1 MNLFEKLTGSK
12 RSRLVWGV
20 VLLLLA
26 AGLALSFA
34 FAYSAVG
41 GQQRAAQARA
51 VEYTTKRPLSDLLP
65 SQVQKSIVGEPYK
78 ALLKEIAEQIL
89 SDDRVLRV
97 RIWELDGTL
106 IFSTDQRDR
115 IGQAQA
121 SGTKQFEKAA
131 ASQTA
136 SVLTA
141 DEEAPKA
148 GLAGTTER
156 LYVTF
161 APLRLVS
168 QPKAAAVVEIDQR
181 YAAVLAAAY
190 RLWRP
195 LQLGLGVLAVL
206 ALVMLV
212 ASVRAAGQVGSGRSR
227 RSAPAAPA
235 PAGFVGPPSAALK
248 EAEAKLRGAEDAVRK
263 AEERAGSA
271 EREKRQIAERLVAAH
286 EQLELMTAAAKSA
299 KSSGRDAAAEA
310 KRLQAAEADRDR
322 LASELQR
329 TQSALAEREA
339 ALAEATKRAGG
350 DAALERQVEERIAQL
365 EATAKGAEMRAEEAE
380 HRANAKLQEV
390 EASLADASAKAV
402 SLESVAKQIE
412 EDRKAAAA
420 ELDQARGALAER
432 ERELTRL
439 QEELSSK
446 DAELERTRADKPE
459 TPTVGGWG
467 GKRKA
472 AELIARIE
480 ELEGQR
486 AQDVAELQR
495 VQEALAN
502 TQLELTAATRR
513 TKEAEAPAQKVNAEE
528 SVSREVAEPRTW
540 PPQAAP
546 PAPPAEAAP
555 EAPAPMAPAPMAPAP
570 VAPAPVSPRPR
581 APRPAAPSR
590 AAPREGEPL
599 FAEPEEDTIAARLT
613 RLRSKKP
620 AAATASAEK
629 VPAEEPSAAELAVA
643 PARRGRANAEERSS
657 QPEPPAEEG
666 LSLRERL
673 TRAAAARHRAPG
685 TSPEESEPH

>member
-1 MNLFEKLTGSK
+1 MNLFEKLTGAK

-26 AGLALSFA
+26 AGLALSFV

-41 GQQRAAQARA
+41 GQKRGAQARA
-51 VEYTTKRPLSDLLP
+51 VEYTTRKPLSELLP
-65 SQVQKSIVGEPYK
+65 SEVQESIVGEPYT

-97 RIWELDGTL
+97 RIWELEGTL

-121 SGTKQFEKAA
+121 SGNRQFEKAA

-141 DEEAPKA
+141 EEEAPKA

-195 LQLGLGVLAVL
+195 LQLGLGVLAIL

-212 ASVRAAGQVGSGRSR
+212 TSIRAAGQMATRSR
-227 RSAPAAPA
+227 RSALAFPA
-235 PAGFVGPPSAALK
+235 PAGFVGPPSAALR
-248 EAEAKLRGAEDAVRK
+248 ESEAKLRGAEEAARK

-299 KSSGRDAAAEA
+299 KPSGREAAAEA
-310 KRLQAAEADRDR
+310 KRLQTAEAERDR

-339 ALAEATKRAGG
+339 ALAEATMKAGG
-350 DAALERQVEERIAQL
+350 DAVLERQVEERIAQL

-380 HRANAKLQEV
+380 QRANAKLHEI

-402 SLESVAKQIE
+402 SLESVAKQVE
-412 EDRKAAAA
+412 EDRKALAA
-420 ELDQARGALAER
+420 ELEQARGALAER
-432 ERELTRL
+432 EREVKRL
-439 QEELSSK
+439 QEELASK
-446 DAELERTRADKPE
+446 DTELERAQADKPE

-480 ELEGQR
+480 EIEGQR
-486 AQDVAELQR
+486 AQDVSELQR
-495 VQEALAN
+495 VREALAS
-502 TQLELTAATRR
+502 TQLELEAATRR
-513 TKEAEAPAQKVNAEE
+513 SKQAEALAEAVHAGERE
-528 SVSREVAEPRTW
+528 SRDVAEP
-540 PPQAAP
+540 PAEPP
-546 PAPPAEAAP
+546 PAPAP
-555 EAPAPMAPAPMAPAP
+555 SPIASPPPEPLAPAPSLPAHQEPAPESAAWPPA
-570 VAPAPVSPRPR
+570 
-581 APRPAAPSR
+581 
-590 AAPREGEPL
+590 AAPRGGDSL

-613 RLRSKKP
+613 RLRSKKL
-620 AAATASAEK
+620 AAAAAASEK
-629 VPAEEPSAAELAVA
+629 VPAEDPA
-643 PARRGRANAEERSS
+643 PAEAPAPSSREGRVEAEEQSPE
-657 QPEPPAEEG
+657 PEPPAEDG
-666 LSLRERL
+666 VSLRERL
-673 TRAAAARHRAPG
+673 TRAAAARHRVAPD
-685 TSPEESEPH
+685 TSPEESGHH

>member
-26 AGLALSFA
+26 AGLALSFV

-41 GQQRAAQARA
+41 AQKRAAQARA

-97 RIWELDGTL
+97 RIWQLEGTL

-121 SGTKQFEKAA
+121 SGNKQFEKAA

-141 DEEAPKA
+141 EEEAPKA

-195 LQLGLGVLAVL
+195 VQLGVGVLAVL

-212 ASVRAAGQVGSGRSR
+212 ISIRAASQVGTGRSR

-248 EAEAKLRGAEDAVRK
+248 EAESKLRGVEETARK

-286 EQLELMTAAAKSA
+286 EQLELM
-299 KSSGRDAAAEA
+299 
-310 KRLQAAEADRDR
+310 
-322 LASELQR
+322 
-329 TQSALAEREA
+329 
-339 ALAEATKRAGG
+339 
-350 DAALERQVEERIAQL
+350 
-365 EATAKGAEMRAEEAE
+365 
-380 HRANAKLQEV
+380 
-390 EASLADASAKAV
+390 
-402 SLESVAKQIE
+402 
-412 EDRKAAAA
+412 
-420 ELDQARGALAER
+420 
-432 ERELTRL
+432 
-439 QEELSSK
+439 
-446 DAELERTRADKPE
+446 
-459 TPTVGGWG
+459 
-467 GKRKA
+467 
-472 AELIARIE
+472 
-480 ELEGQR
+480 
-486 AQDVAELQR
+486 
-495 VQEALAN
+495 
-502 TQLELTAATRR
+502 
-513 TKEAEAPAQKVNAEE
+513 
-528 SVSREVAEPRTW
+528 
-540 PPQAAP
+540 
-546 PAPPAEAAP
+546 
-555 EAPAPMAPAPMAPAP
+555 
-570 VAPAPVSPRPR
+570 
-581 APRPAAPSR
+581 
-590 AAPREGEPL
+590 
-599 FAEPEEDTIAARLT
+599 
-613 RLRSKKP
+613 
-620 AAATASAEK
+620 
-629 VPAEEPSAAELAVA
+629 
-643 PARRGRANAEERSS
+643 
-657 QPEPPAEEG
+657 
-666 LSLRERL
+666 
-673 TRAAAARHRAPG
+673 
-685 TSPEESEPH
+685 

>member
-1 MNLFEKLTGSK
+1 MNLFEKLTGAK

-26 AGLALSFA
+26 AGLALSFV

-41 GQQRAAQARA
+41 GQKRGAQARA
-51 VEYTTKRPLSDLLP
+51 VEYTTRKPLSDLLP
-65 SQVQKSIVGEPYK
+65 SEVQKSIVGEPYT

-97 RIWELDGTL
+97 RIWELEGTL

-121 SGTKQFEKAA
+121 SGNEQFEKAA

-141 DEEAPKA
+141 EEEAPKA

-212 ASVRAAGQVGSGRSR
+212 TSIRAAGQMATSRSR
-227 RSAPAAPA
+227 RSAPAVPA
-235 PAGFVGPPSAALK
+235 PAGFVGPPSAALR
-248 EAEAKLRGAEDAVRK
+248 ESEAKLWGAEEAARK
-263 AEERAGSA
+263 AEERAVSA

-299 KSSGRDAAAEA
+299 KPSGRETAAEA
-310 KRLQAAEADRDR
+310 KRLQTAEAERDR

-339 ALAEATKRAGG
+339 ALAEATMKAGG
-350 DAALERQVEERIAQL
+350 DAVLERQVEERIAQL

-380 HRANAKLQEV
+380 QRANAKLHEI
-390 EASLADASAKAV
+390 EASLVDASAKAV
-402 SLESVAKQIE
+402 SLESVAKQVE
-412 EDRKAAAA
+412 EDRKALAA
-420 ELDQARGALAER
+420 ELEQAQGALAER
-432 ERELTRL
+432 EREVKRL
-439 QEELSSK
+439 QEELASK
-446 DAELERTRADKPE
+446 DTELERTQADKPE

-480 ELEGQR
+480 EIEAQR
-486 AQDVAELQR
+486 AQDVSELRR
-495 VQEALAN
+495 VREALAN
-502 TQLELTAATRR
+502 TQLELEAATRR
-513 TKEAEAPAQKVNAEE
+513 TKQAEALAEE
-528 SVSREVAEPRTW
+528 VHAGERESREVAEP
-540 PPQAAP
+540 PAEPP
-546 PAPPAEAAP
+546 PAPAP
-555 EAPAPMAPAPMAPAP
+555 SPFASPPPEPPAPAPSPPAHQEPVPESAAWPPA
-570 VAPAPVSPRPR
+570 
-581 APRPAAPSR
+581 
-590 AAPREGEPL
+590 AAPRGEDSL

-613 RLRSKKP
+613 RLRSKKL
-620 AAATASAEK
+620 AAAAAAAEK
-629 VPAEEPSAAELAVA
+629 VPAEDPA
-643 PARRGRANAEERSS
+643 PAEAPVPSSRKGRVEAEERPPE
-657 QPEPPAEEG
+657 PEPPAEDG
-666 LSLRERL
+666 LSLKERL
-673 TRAAAARHRAPG
+673 ARAAAARHRVAPG
-685 TSPEESEPH
+685 TSPEESDPR

>member
-1 MNLFEKLTGSK
+1 MNLFEKLTGAK

-20 VLLLLA
+20 ILLLLA
-26 AGLALSFA
+26 AGLALSFV

-51 VEYTTKRPLSDLLP
+51 VEYTTKKPLSELTP

-78 ALLKEIAEQIL
+78 ALLKEIAEEIL

-97 RIWELDGTL
+97 RIWELEGTL

-121 SGTKQFEKAA
+121 SGNKQFEKAA

-141 DEEAPKA
+141 EEEAPKA

-195 LQLGLGVLAVL
+195 VQLGLGVLALL

-212 ASVRAAGQVGSGRSR
+212 ISVRAASQVGTGRSR

-248 EAEAKLRGAEDAVRK
+248 EAEAKLRGAEETARK

-299 KSSGRDAAAEA
+299 KPSGREAAAEV
-310 KRLQAAEADRDR
+310 KRLQAAEAERDR

-339 ALAEATKRAGG
+339 ALADATRTGG
-350 DAALERQVEERIAQL
+350 DAALERQVEERIAQI

-380 HRANAKLQEV
+380 QRANAKLHEV

-402 SLESVAKQIE
+402 SLESVAKQVE

-420 ELDQARGALAER
+420 ELEQARGALAER
-432 ERELTRL
+432 EREVTRL
-439 QEELSSK
+439 QEELASK
-446 DAELERTRADKPE
+446 DTELERTKADKPE

-467 GKRKA
+467 GKKKA

-486 AQDVAELQR
+486 AQDVSELQR

-502 TQLELTAATRR
+502 TQLELAAATRR
-513 TKEAEAPAQKVNAEE
+513 TKEAEALAQKVHAGER
-528 SVSREVAEPRTW
+528 VSREVVEP
-540 PPQAAP
+540 PAAP
-546 PAPPAEAAP
+546 PP
-555 EAPAPMAPAPMAPAP
+555 APAPSPIASPPPDPPA
-570 VAPAPVSPRPR
+570 
-581 APRPAAPSR
+581 AAPSPPAPQAPVPVSAAR
-590 AAPREGEPL
+590 PPAAAPRDGDPL

-620 AAATASAEK
+620 GAAATAAEK
-629 VPAEEPSAAELAVA
+629 VPADEPSPAEAPVASSRKGRAKAAE
-643 PARRGRANAEERSS
+643 PE
-657 QPEPPAEEG
+657 PEPPAEEG

-685 TSPEESEPH
+685 SSPEESGTR

>member
-1 MNLFEKLTGSK
+1 MNLFEKLTGAK

-26 AGLALSFA
+26 AGLALSFV

-41 GQQRAAQARA
+41 GQKRAAQARA
-51 VEYTTKRPLSDLLP
+51 VEYTTKKPLSDLLP

-97 RIWELDGTL
+97 RIWELEGTL

-121 SGTKQFEKAA
+121 SGNNQFEKAA

-141 DEEAPKA
+141 EEEAPKA

-161 APLRLVS
+161 APLRLDS

-195 LQLGLGVLAVL
+195 IQLGLGVLAVL

-212 ASVRAAGQVGSGRSR
+212 TSIRAAGQVGSGRSR

-248 EAEAKLRGAEDAVRK
+248 EAEAKLRGAEETGRK

-299 KSSGRDAAAEA
+299 KPSGREAAAEA
-310 KRLQAAEADRDR
+310 KRLQTAEAERDR

-339 ALAEATKRAGG
+339 ALAEATKGASG

-380 HRANAKLQEV
+380 QRANAKLHEV

-402 SLESVAKQIE
+402 SLESVAKQVE

-420 ELDQARGALAER
+420 ELEQARGILAER
-432 ERELTRL
+432 ERDVKRL
-439 QEELSSK
+439 QQELASK
-446 DAELERTRADKPE
+446 DAELERTNADKPE
-459 TPTVGGWG
+459 TTTVGGWG

-472 AELIARIE
+472 SELIARIE

-486 AQDVAELQR
+486 ARDVSELQR

-502 TQLELTAATRR
+502 TQLELAAATRR
-513 TKEAEAPAQKVNAEE
+513 TKEAETLAQKVHAGER
-528 SVSREVAEPRTW
+528 VSREVAEP
-540 PPQAAP
+540 PAAP
-546 PAPPAEAAP
+546 PP
-555 EAPAPMAPAPMAPAP
+555 APAPSPIASPPPESPAPAPSPSAPQAP
-570 VAPAPVSPRPR
+570 VPVSAARP
-581 APRPAAPSR
+581 PV
-590 AAPREGEPL
+590 AAPRDGDSL

-620 AAATASAEK
+620 AAAAAAAEM
-629 VPAEEPSAAELAVA
+629 VPAEEPA
-643 PARRGRANAEERSS
+643 PAEAPVASSRKGRAKATEPE
-657 QPEPPAEEG
+657 PEPPAEEG

-685 TSPEESEPH
+685 SSREESDPR